1 MLFVGRLFGANFLE
15 SNEKYNSKN
24 ETDLMKC
31 LRGKGISLFQLL
43 SEHEKKNE
51 KEKKFFVNWFHGEKF
66 SLIIFQNII
75 NNLL

>member
-1 MLFVGRLFGANFLE
+1 MYGFSRILCFSFDWMLFVGRLFGANFLE

-43 SEHEKKNE
+43 SEHEKKM
-51 KEKKFFVNWFHGEKF
+51 KKRKN
-66 SLIIFQNII
+66 SS
-75 NNLL
+75 